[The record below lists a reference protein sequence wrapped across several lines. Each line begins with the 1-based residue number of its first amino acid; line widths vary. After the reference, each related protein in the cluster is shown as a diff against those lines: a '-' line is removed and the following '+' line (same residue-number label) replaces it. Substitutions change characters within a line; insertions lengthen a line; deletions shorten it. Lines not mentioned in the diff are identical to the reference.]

1 MTRQTID
8 HNKDP
13 NGSLR
18 DTSKI
23 GTFSSLD
30 EANQAARAD
39 LLNTRDKDL
48 FKSYEVRDENGF
60 VKVTASCPEGEEM
73 RVIVEEVRSKRS
85 PCPPKSSKAAER
97 NVYCITLKA
106 IDYQINPCG
115 IIYNND
121 IIGVSPSL
129 KYANDYARTELLN
142 RWGHDFFNSYEI
154 EKKDGLIR
162 VTALCPEGEEMRVV
176 VEELQPK
183 DEESHGESN
192 EYPDEGY

>member
-1 MTRQTID
+1 M
-8 HNKDP
+8 
-13 NGSLR
+13 
-18 DTSKI
+18 
-23 GTFSSLD
+23 D